1 MKAFAMGVAAMLA
14 ITVIA
19 AVSLRFVPM
28 SSTDVFQERA
38 NVRL

>member
-1 MKAFAMGVAAMLA
+1 MKAFLQGVAVMLA

-19 AVSLRFVPM
+19 AVSFNFVPNA
-28 SSTDVFQERA
+28 SKDVYQDRP